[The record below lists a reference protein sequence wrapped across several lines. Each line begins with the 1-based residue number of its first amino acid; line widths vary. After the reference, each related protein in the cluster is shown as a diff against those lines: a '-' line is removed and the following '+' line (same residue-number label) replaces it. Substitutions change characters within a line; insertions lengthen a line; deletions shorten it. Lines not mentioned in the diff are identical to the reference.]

1 MASIL
6 DQMKRNALPAG
17 AMRTAAKGALPVPPA
32 EMIEILVYLTS
43 NPVFGQD
50 ARMTLASWDLSVA
63 QEIMKDPAASPEV
76 LGYFWVEQNRRP
88 ALMAALIENPAIS
101 EYMLME
107 LAGTAPREIVQML
120 LDSPRARASAMVLEG
135 LTTNPRITR
144 DELTALQGGGPSD
157 SDIAAAAGPGQE
169 SPRDVELAA
178 RPAPAAALTTAVNAA
193 TSSVPA
199 AAAEEIAPT
208 ETPFDSDPESEA
220 AHMAWLKEYESE
232 IAAAEGTDFVL
243 TGETLESSDPPE
255 GGAPEGDPRESEPAV
270 DEVLATTAYDAASVD
285 GGGEITP
292 APISDHL
299 ALAAMAAEK
308 KRAAQKLALK
318 KMTPL
323 QKIGRLGAAERVKL
337 AFLGNKEER
346 TILIRDGAKIVQN
359 AVLASPKLTDPEVES
374 FASAKNLQE
383 NVFREI
389 ARNRRFMKNYH
400 VVRNLVQNPRT
411 PLDIALPLVKMLL
424 VYDLKG
430 MQHSRTISETIRKM
444 AQKYYKEKATSGGKT
459 KD

>member
-6 DQMKRNALPAG
+6 DQIKRNALPAG
-17 AMRTAAKGALPVPPA
+17 AMRTAAKGALPVPA
-32 EMIEILVYLTS
+32 REMIEILVYLTS

-50 ARMTLASWDLSVA
+50 ARMTLAGWDLATA
-63 QEIMKDPAASPEV
+63 QEIMKDPAAPPEV
-76 LGYFWVEQNRRP
+76 LGYFWGEQNRRP
-88 ALMAALIENPAIS
+88 ALMPALIENPAIS

-107 LAGTAPREIVQML
+107 VAGTAPREIVQML
-120 LDSPRARASAMVLEG
+120 LESPRARSSAMVLEA
-135 LTTNPRITR
+135 LTTNPRITPG
-144 DELTALQGGGPSD
+144 ELTALQGPGPSE
-157 SDIAAAAGPGQE
+157 SDMAVAAGPGLE
-169 SPRDVELAA
+169 THADVELVG
-178 RPAPAAALTTAVNAA
+178 RPAVPAIGAIPDASNAPA
-193 TSSVPA
+193 TSG
-199 AAAEEIAPT
+199 EEFAPS
-208 ETPFDSDPESEA
+208 EALFDGDPESEA
-220 AHMAWLKEYESE
+220 AHTAWLKEYEAE

-243 TGETLESSDPPE
+243 TGETLESAGSAE
-255 GGAPEGDPRESEPAV
+255 ENAGAEDGASQERGHLV
-270 DEVLATTAYDAASVD
+270 DEGLATTEYEVASVE
-285 GGGEITP
+285 GGVEITP

-299 ALAAMAAEK
+299 ALAAMAAAK
-308 KRAAQKLALK
+308 KRAVQKQDIR

-323 QKIGRLGAAERVKL
+323 QKIARLGAAERVKL

-346 TILIRDGAKIVQN
+346 SILIRDGAKIVQN